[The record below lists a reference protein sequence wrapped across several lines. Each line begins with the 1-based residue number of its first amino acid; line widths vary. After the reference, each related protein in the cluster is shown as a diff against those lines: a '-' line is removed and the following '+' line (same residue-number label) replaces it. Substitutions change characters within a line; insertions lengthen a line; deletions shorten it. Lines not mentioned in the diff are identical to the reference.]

1 MFELIKKS
9 KVPSLEPKK
18 SLVHNDI
25 DIEEYDLLAVFTV
38 IFISIMFLV
47 SMKVILIAGHL

>member
-47 SMKVILIAGHL
+47 SMKVILIVGHL